1 MKEVIAEL
9 SIKLKKEGDNYALEV
24 IKQGDMSDFAFL
36 GEILRKS
43 NNKASTGVLLSTLA
57 QYIKKD

>member
-1 MKEVIAEL
+1 MKEIIAEL

-24 IKQGDMSDFAFL
+24 VRQGDMSDFALL
-36 GEILRKS
+36 GEILSKS